1 MLGLVLLIIVSG
13 AVMVIPSAL
22 SSTEKATSFLREFYV
37 DGDETGKNFVY
48 GQQLVSLT
56 VYFICDFTLDLFHFE
71 SWSLMNG

>member
-1 MLGLVLLIIVSG
+1 MLDLVLLIIVSG
-13 AVMVIPSAL
+13 AVMVIPSTL

-56 VYFICDFTLDLFHFE
+56 VFYL
-71 SWSLMNG
+71 